1 MGLEVTWGC
10 ALSAD
15 EAIREIVA
23 LLQEAGDELDRQV
36 RAYGARGTFAL
47 TQFNNSVKSRKRCPR
62 IPHQGVILSACP
74 LPSANLTRC
83 EGVNPR
89 LTHRVVCP
97 Q

>member
-36 RAYGARGTFAL
+36 RAYGWWEWG
-47 TQFNNSVKSRKRCPR
+47 SVTSRKWCPQ
-62 IPHQGVILSACP
+62 IPRRGVIPSACP
-74 LPSANLTRC
+74 LPSAIPVRC

-89 LTHRVVCP
+89 LTHRIVCP